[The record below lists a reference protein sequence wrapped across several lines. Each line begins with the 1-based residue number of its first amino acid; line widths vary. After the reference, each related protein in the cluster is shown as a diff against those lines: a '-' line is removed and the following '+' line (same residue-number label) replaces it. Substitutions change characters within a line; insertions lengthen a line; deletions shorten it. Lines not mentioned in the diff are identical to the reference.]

1 MMTDS
6 HYGQGHQ
13 MKIARAQ
20 KGARA
25 KDRVSVGSNV
35 TTVPSM
41 IRSRLPEPY
50 GNVFG
55 GPQKCNCS

>member
-1 MMTDS
+1 
-6 HYGQGHQ
+6 